1 MKLWLNGAEREL
13 PDGASVADALAAIGA
28 PREGVAVAVDDS
40 VVPRAQWSQFPLRGG
55 ARVEVLTAVQGG

>member
-13 PDGASVADALAAIGA
+13 PDGASLADALTTLDV
-28 PREGVAVAVDDS
+28 PSSGVAVAVDDD
-40 VVPRAQWSQFPLRGG
+40 VVPRGDWAGHPLRAG